1 MKGIKL
7 YNTDE
12 DKKNPKA
19 KQCYAYSQQ
28 LQWNSFVF
36 AEHSMCN
43 LLSLCLVA
51 C

>member
-1 MKGIKL
+1 MNGIKL

-12 DKKNPKA
+12 DKKI
-19 KQCYAYSQQ
+19 AYSQQ